1 MPSPYFVL
9 LDDATQ
15 RKAQLYEHLVQIDT
29 YHVDELGGL
38 QLKLQEKWA
47 KQWHAVIW
55 APYDWGRELMGI
67 VSADEKGK
75 ANELRAVAQKAPR
88 LR

>member
-1 MPSPYFVL
+1 MPRPYFVL

-29 YHVDELGGL
+29 YQANELEGL
-38 QLKLQEKWA
+38 QFKLQEKWA

-75 ANELRAVAQKAPR
+75 ANELRAVA
-88 LR
+88 